1 MPLNVNRYGF
11 SVQCNVNSKEAAPFE
26 TQMISALECISI
38 MTALK

>member
-11 SVQCNVNSKEAAPFE
+11 AFQYNVNRKEAAPFE
-26 TQMISALECISI
+26 TQMISALGCISV